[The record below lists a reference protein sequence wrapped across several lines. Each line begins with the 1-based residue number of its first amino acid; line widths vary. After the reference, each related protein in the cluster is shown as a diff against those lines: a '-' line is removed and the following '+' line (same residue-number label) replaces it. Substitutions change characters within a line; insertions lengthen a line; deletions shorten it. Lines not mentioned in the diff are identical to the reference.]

1 MTRLHLRRAG
11 AVAALVLI
19 TIICASSTASA
30 QGRDRTPPT
39 APTNLHVIATTPY
52 SVTLAWTPSTDN
64 SGKFAYRICC
74 GNTQGA
80 TVDQTATSFTFT
92 AGLEAG
98 RPYSLRMFA
107 IDAAGNASPYS
118 NTVSGTLPP
127 DRTPPPTPVVSVTDV
142 GPTHVSL
149 AWASTDDGPFVWYW
163 VNQDGVPILQGIRDR
178 NGIAHLLKPST
189 TYTFTVRARD
199 FAANWSPVSA
209 PVMVTTSAPNP
220 NDVTPPTPPA
230 NLREDHYDDEIEL
243 RWDQSTDDLD
253 PQSLIRYDVFINGEL
268 NAVVVGTGRIVV
280 SGVAGVNTIEV
291 VAVDTAGNRSAPST
305 ITVVI

>member
-1 MTRLHLRRAG
+1 MTRLRVRRAG
-11 AVAALVLI
+11 SAAVLVLI
-19 TIICASSTASA
+19 ATICASSTASA
-30 QGRDRTPPT
+30 QGRDLTPPT
-39 APTNLHVIATTPY
+39 APTNLHVTAMTPY
-52 SVTLAWTPSTDN
+52 SVTLAWTPSSDN
-64 SGKFAYRICC
+64 SGKFVYSICC
-74 GNTQGA
+74 ANTSSA

-92 AGLEAG
+92 TGLEAG
-98 RPYSLRMFA
+98 RPFSLRMYA
-107 IDAAGNASPYS
+107 VDAAGNYSQPS
-118 NTVSGTLPP
+118 NTVSGTLPQ
-127 DRTPPPTPVVSVTDV
+127 DRTPPTTPVVTVTDV

-149 AWASTDDGPFVWYW
+149 AWSATDDGPFVWFW
-163 VNQDGVPILQGIRDR
+163 VDQDGMPILQGTRDR
-178 NGIAHLLKPST
+178 TGIAHLLEPST

-209 PVMVTTSAPNP
+209 PVTVTTRAPNP

-253 PQSLIRYDVFINGEL
+253 PQWIIRYDVFINGEL
-268 NAVVVGTGRIVV
+268 SAVVVGTGRIVV
-280 SGVAGVNTIEV
+280 SGVVGVNTIEV